1 MVKPEEKELRG
12 KLEPRLIISQVQSA
26 TSHLVFLVGSEL
38 KYEGTLLEFR
48 SDVIL
53 DLGEEKHC
61 DPCVYGTYYNKT
73 RKFQGKFTEYFF

>member
-26 TSHLVFLVGSEL
+26 TSHLVFLVCSEL

-53 DLGEEKHC
+53 DL
-61 DPCVYGTYYNKT
+61 
-73 RKFQGKFTEYFF
+73 